1 MGKDIDMIRYFME
14 YLEEYERFYA
24 VVNLVHNRKY
34 FRHGACYTAEGLGID
49 DLVAYAREEIRKDPA
64 WWDDYE
70 GIDRETESHLWVL
83 GAMSRIQCLYEE
95 ES

>member
-1 MGKDIDMIRYFME
+1 MGKDVDMIRCFME
-14 YLEEYERFYA
+14 DLSEEERFYA

-34 FRHGACYTAEGLGID
+34 FIYGVWYTAEGLGIG
-49 DLVAYAREEIRKDPA
+49 DLVAHAREEIRKDPR

>member
-1 MGKDIDMIRYFME
+1 MEKDMEMIRNFME
-14 YLEEYERFYA
+14 DLLEDERFYT
-24 VVNLVHNRKY
+24 VVNLVHNRKFLKY
-34 FRHGACYTAEGLGID
+34 GVCYTAEGLGID

-83 GAMSRIQCLYEE
+83 GAMSRIQCLFEE